1 MIGGR
6 PILRTNVISRRTM
19 LRGAGV
25 GLALPLLNV
34 MTPANG
40 RAQSAAVPRRLLAI
54 CNNLGLLP
62 DEFFPAEAGADY
74 TPSNYLKVL
83 QDHRKDFT
91 VFSGVS
97 HPNVDGGHPADISFL
112 TAAPHPASSS
122 FRNTISVDQYI
133 AERIGNQ
140 TRFPSLTLA
149 VNTAARS
156 LSWTGNGVAIP
167 PEQSAAHRRDPSG
180 RRRAFTGACHRASTV
195 NSQLQS
201 GPGRCDGCQTDRD
214 NAPSAPD

>member
-1 MIGGR
+1 M
-6 PILRTNVISRRTM
+6 LKTSSISRRTM

-25 GLALPLLNV
+25 GMALPLLNA
-34 MTPANG
+34 MAPATV
-40 RAQSAAVPRRLLAI
+40 RAQSAAAPRRVFAI

-62 DEFFPAEAGADY
+62 DEFFPANAGDDY
-74 TPSNYLKVL
+74 TPSTYLKLL
-83 QDHRKDFT
+83 QGYRRDFT

-122 FRNTISVDQYI
+122 FRNTISLDQYI

-149 VNTAARS
+149 VNTGARS
-156 LSWTGNGVAIP
+156 LSWTGNGVSIP
-167 PEQSAAHRRDPSG
+167 PEQSAAGDVGKCSF
-180 RRRAFTGACHRASTV
+180 RAVPKRSKRSLP
-195 NSQLQS
+195 NSIRG
-201 GPGRCDGCQTDRD
+201 GPFWT
-214 NAPSAPD
+214 P